1 MPDPASEPDGP
12 DPKVRALVVLR
23 VASPDFERWMAA
35 VHASGC
41 CAQPVRLS
49 GKVLSVDPQS
59 GQLELVY
66 TTGVQP
72 DRVLLK
78 ACGTR
83 RATRCPACAAMYR
96 GDAKTLLRAGLDGDD
111 GDGDGETALSP
122 LVFMTLT
129 APSFGAVHRATDP
142 PRSCRPT
149 ATPPV
154 CRHLRLQTCGQVH
167 LRGEPPTG
175 EALCPECYDYQS
187 AVIFNA
193 RAGELWRR
201 TLIAAQRQL
210 AGRAAIPVRAFGA
223 HWRISY
229 AKVVEFQARGVVHL
243 HAMVRLDQLD
253 RGQGSELG
261 GDDLAAALGAAAARA
276 AAPNPLHPDR
286 AIRWG
291 AQTDI
296 EIIDAGSRRK
306 TVAYLAKYAT
316 KSVDG
321 AGLLDRRLRSGNI
334 DHLDLPDQLKTM
346 AEVAWDL
353 GGRPDLKGL
362 NLRAWAHSLG
372 WRGHW
377 LTKSAHWS
385 TTFANLRAGRR
396 TWRLEQ
402 LGITPEEAAARWGEW
417 DYQGSG
423 YLNAGD
429 AWLAAN
435 ANRAAKLNRRTAWEE
450 T

>member
-1 MPDPASEPDGP
+1 MTDRIPEPVGSDPRVA
-12 DPKVRALVVLR
+12 ALVVRR
-23 VASPDFERWMAA
+23 VASSDFERWMAA
-35 VHASGC
+35 VHASGR

-59 GQLELVY
+59 GELDLVY
-66 TTGVQP
+66 TTAGQP

-96 GDAKTLLRAGLDGDD
+96 GDAKTLLRAGLHPDRDD
-111 GDGDGETALSP
+111 ETALSP

-142 PRSCRPT
+142 PRPCRPT
-149 ATPPV
+149 AIPPV
-154 CRHLRLQTCGQVH
+154 CRHLRSQTCGQVH
-167 LRGEPPTG
+167 LPGQPPVG
-175 EALCPECYDYQS
+175 GAICPDCYDYQS

-210 AGRAAIPVRAFGA
+210 AGRATIPVRAFGA

-243 HAMVRLDQLD
+243 HALVRLDQLD
-253 RGQGSELG
+253 HGDGADLD
-261 GDDLAAALGAAAARA
+261 GDDLAAALAAAAARA
-276 AAPNPLHPDR
+276 TAPNPLRPDR

-291 AQTDI
+291 TQIDI
-296 EIIDAGSRRK
+296 EIIDPDGRRK
-306 TVAYLAKYAT
+306 TVAYVAKYAT

-346 AEVAWDL
+346 VQVAWDL
-353 GGRPDLKGL
+353 GGRPDLKPL

-385 TTFANLRAGRR
+385 TTFAQLRAARR
-396 TWRLEQ
+396 AWRLQQ
-402 LGITPEEAAARWGEW
+402 LGVTPEDAAARWGEW

-435 ANRAAKLNRRTAWEE
+435 ANRSAKLNRRTAWEE